1 MFALTFWDGYG
12 TIHLEAVILSFFVG
26 CSIMKKHRVFRKKRL
41 SLLLSV
47 VILCLTLGSCGFVAG
62 NDPDKVDAAVRSMEE
77 LYGIHL
83 TVVKKNPLPG
93 GFNCDVTAKCD
104 ELNGKTVHVFQFDDN
119 NNVQCDY
126 IFVKYEEEVLAR
138 IRNVASRA
146 LPEAKLVVNDS
157 CYNHFANHSYDRNT
171 TLADYL
177 LHNDFEIHLILSEI
191 HDEEWM
197 TDTYFKVAN
206 ACLDD
211 GINCQLLAIYCMK
224 TPEAAAA
231 VKTYS
236 CIPEEMEFRFI
247 AEDKDIALRA
257 ENPIYCDLQQFM
269 ENKEEGTRLLVR

>member
-1 MFALTFWDGYG
+1 
-12 TIHLEAVILSFFVG
+12 
-26 CSIMKKHRVFRKKRL
+26 MKKIVTMMAMASISLMTMAQKPL
-41 SLLLSV
+41 SSGLDKTDFNTSV
-47 VILCLTLGSCGFVAG
+47 RPGDDFYEYACGG
-62 NDPDKVDAAVRSMEE
+62 WM
-77 LYGIHL
+77 
-83 TVVKKNPLPG
+83 KKNPLPG
-93 GFNCDVTAKCD
+93 GVNCDVTAKCD

-157 CYNHFANHSYDRNT
+157 CYNHFANHLYDRNT

-236 CIPEEMEFRFI
+236 SIPEEMEFRFI

-257 ENPIYCDLQQFM
+257 ENPIYYDLQQFM